1 MSGFTQQESV
11 EHVPVV
17 IVGGG
22 PTGITAATLLAQ
34 YGVETLVLDRWSQVY
49 PQPRAVHL
57 DDEVYRILGRLG
69 VAQEFAGIA
78 WPARGLQLID
88 SDMTVLARF
97 RRDTRVTRNGFPAA
111 NMFDQPQLEEVL
123 RNNLT
128 RYRHAQFRGDTEVV
142 DVLTTGSPLRLHV
155 RNRATGQDSVIGA
168 DFVLGCDGANSIVRK
183 AIGAEMRSMRFDQ
196 RWLVVDI
203 ATDAD
208 LQQWEGVH
216 QLCDEHRAGT
226 YMRIG
231 PDRYRW
237 EFRLLDHESV
247 DDYATLTELRPLI
260 APWMRGVDDA
270 SLRLI
275 RTAEYTFRAQL
286 ADRWRRGNT
295 FLLGDAAHLTPPF
308 IGQGMGAGLR
318 DAMNL
323 AWKIAGVHHRHL
335 APSVL
340 DSYETER
347 RPHARHMISLAL
359 NVGRAMTSGGR
370 IGAAARSVLLPYL
383 HVVPGL
389 RAKVVDSRTPSL
401 HSSSM
406 VRRSLRPGGIAGQLC
421 PNSLLD
427 NGIRLDEHLGPRFGV
442 VTNIALTAA
451 QQETITFRGAC
462 AVYAAAGSDL
472 DRWLRRRHLAGA
484 VVRPD
489 GTVMTAGRNLDT
501 ICRTVPLFRR
511 DRHHAHP

>member
-1 MSGFTQQESV
+1 MSGSTQQETV

-22 PTGITAATLLAQ
+22 PTGITVATLLAQ

-78 WPARGLQLID
+78 RPARGLQLID
-88 SDMTVLARF
+88 RDMTVLARF
-97 RRDTRVTRNGFPAA
+97 RRDTTVTRNGYPAA

-123 RNNLT
+123 RTNLT
-128 RYRHAQFRGDTEVV
+128 RYRQAQLRGDTEVV

-155 RNRATGQDSVIGA
+155 RSRATGQDSVISA
-168 DFVLGCDGANSIVRK
+168 DFVLGCDGANSIVRT
-183 AIGAEMRSMRFDQ
+183 AIGAEMRSMGFDQ

-247 DDYATLTELRPLI
+247 DDYATVTELRPLI
-260 APWMRGVDDA
+260 APWMRGVDEA

-323 AWKIAGVHHRHL
+323 AWKIAGVHHRDL

-370 IGAAARSVLLPYL
+370 IGAAARSALLPYL

-389 RAKVVDSRTPSL
+389 RAKVIDSRTPSL

-421 PNSLLD
+421 PNSRLD

-442 VTNIALTAA
+442 ITNVALSAA
-451 QQETITFRGAC
+451 QQETLTFRGAC
-462 AVYAAAGSDL
+462 AVHAALGSDL
-472 DRWLRRRHLAGA
+472 DRWLRRRRVAAA

-489 GTVMTAGRNLDT
+489 GTVMIAGRDLAT
-501 ICRTVPLFRR
+501 ICRAVPLFRR
-511 DRHHAHP
+511 DRLHAHP